1 MAKRNWKRRK
11 AAFKAKVKRRLKKA
25 LGALVVLLLI
35 GAGVVTVGE
44 QQNWATPT
52 WRQIYAEFGIGQT
65 VGVPADAQ
73 GAQTKVHF
81 IDVGQADATLLE
93 QSGEYAL
100 IDAGMQDTQTDL
112 LDYLHE
118 AGVEELDYL
127 IMTHPQSDH
136 IGGMRAVLDGFS
148 VEQIL
153 LPDFDKAP
161 IEWWPATEQLMAR
174 IDEQENPAIVMKTGD
189 TYPLGEGS
197 ITVLLDGV
205 ESDNV
210 NNISPLLLFE
220 APGMRF
226 LMEGDAEK
234 QVERAA
240 LESGRVPQATLFKAG
255 HHGSATS
262 NTAEFVQAVNPSFAV
277 ISCGKDNSYGH
288 PHEDVLENFDQVGTR
303 VFRTDQNGTI
313 VAYVDADRVLQI
325 AVTQQENEDG
335 FLDKAA

>member
-1 MAKRNWKRRK
+1 MAPR
-11 AAFKAKVKRRLKKA
+11 
-25 LGALVVLLLI
+25 
-35 GAGVVTVGE
+35 
-44 QQNWATPT
+44 
-52 WRQIYAEFGIGQT
+52 
-65 VGVPADAQ
+65 
-73 GAQTKVHF
+73 
-81 IDVGQADATLLE
+81 
-93 QSGEYAL
+93 
-100 IDAGMQDTQTDL
+100 
-112 LDYLHE
+112 
-118 AGVEELDYL
+118 
-127 IMTHPQSDH
+127 
-136 IGGMRAVLDGFS
+136 
-148 VEQIL
+148 
-153 LPDFDKAP
+153 
-161 IEWWPATEQLMAR
+161 
-174 IDEQENPAIVMKTGD
+174 
-189 TYPLGEGS
+189 
-197 ITVLLDGV
+197 LLDGV

-234 QVERAA
+234 QVERTA

-262 NTAEFVQAVNPSFAV
+262 NTAEFVQTVNPSFAV

-325 AVTQQENEDG
+325 AVTRQENEDG